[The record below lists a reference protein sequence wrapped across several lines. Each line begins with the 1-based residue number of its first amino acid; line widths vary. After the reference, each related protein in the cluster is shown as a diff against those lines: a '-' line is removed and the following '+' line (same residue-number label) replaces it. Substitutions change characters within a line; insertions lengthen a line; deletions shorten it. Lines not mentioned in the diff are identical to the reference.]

1 MPKHPDCRLTCEAF
15 SKDRR
20 EGELCQFCN
29 AKGVQCLGGEHPSQS
44 EIAPSAG
51 KSPFVY
57 DLNSAII
64 YEYITFI

>member
-1 MPKHPDCRLTCEAF
+1 MPKHQDCRGTFESF

-44 EIAPSAG
+44 EIAPLPG
-51 KSPFVY
+51 KSPFEC
-57 DLNSAII
+57 DLKSAII
-64 YEYITFI
+64 YEYIKYI